1 MRIAGVSCFA
11 FRFFFA
17 LPFALALMSACGE
30 DVDPG
35 TGTDASPV
43 PGQHPTPSPAETPE
57 QAGRPVLPAPDR
69 TWTGRPATLICVEDL
84 SDTFS
89 QGALASQL
97 RPLLTS
103 VLDPISSVPVIVAEG
118 CPFDFLEGAIVSHES
133 VNLFTYQVYVSDKLT
148 EPRAEAL
155 EHWLPPGTDSAT
167 PVTFR
172 LEIPL
177 SATADP
183 TLLAWWLQSH
193 LAPEPFST
201 RR

>member
-1 MRIAGVSCFA
+1 MLC
-11 FRFFFA
+11 
-17 LPFALALMSACGE
+17 ALALMSACGE

-35 TGTDASPV
+35 SGTNASPV
-43 PGQHPTPSPAETPE
+43 PGQLSTPSSAEIPE

-69 TWTGRPATLICVEDL
+69 TWTGRPATLICIEDL
-84 SDTFS
+84 SGSSS

-97 RPLLTS
+97 GPLLTS
-103 VLDPISSVPVIVAEG
+103 VLDPISSIPVIVAEG
-118 CPFDFLEGAIVSHES
+118 CPFDFPDGAIVSHES
-133 VNLFTYQVYVSDKLT
+133 VNLFTYQVYVTGGLT

-155 EHWLPPGTDSAT
+155 EHWLPPGTDSGT

-172 LEIPL
+172 LDIPL
-177 SATADP
+177 STLADP
-183 TLLAWWLQSH
+183 AMLTAWLRGH